1 MNEFFKYFAIYM
13 LAGFISGFLLE
24 YQIIN
29 NLHNS
34 GSSKLEFYSITVVE
48 KPIPKGTTY
57 DRNSKGTKL

>member
-1 MNEFFKYFAIYM
+1 M
-13 LAGFISGFLLE
+13 LAWFISGFLLE